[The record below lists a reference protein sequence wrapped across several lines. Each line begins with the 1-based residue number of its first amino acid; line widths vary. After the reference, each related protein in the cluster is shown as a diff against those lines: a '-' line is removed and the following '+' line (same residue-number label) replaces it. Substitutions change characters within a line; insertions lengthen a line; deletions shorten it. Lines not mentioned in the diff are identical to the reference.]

1 MALQTLVLV
10 SNITN
15 LSDARYCAGMGVDML
30 GFTIDPQDH
39 TYTEP
44 AAFKAITEWV
54 AGVQRIGVLAHADAQ
69 DAQKLL
75 LSYSLDYLMVE
86 TSADWQALHQVG
98 IPLLCQV
105 EVEDNLTL
113 EWFNYHFKSI
123 QPYVTYFVL
132 VSGQDSLPPATVHI
146 IASIAKE
153 YPVIL
158 GFGIHALSIQS
169 LLSNV
174 PVKGIA
180 LKGSHEIRPGFKD
193 FDDLADIL
201 ELLEVEE

>member
-30 GFTIDPQDH
+30 GFTLDPQEDS
-39 TYTEP
+39 YIEP

-54 AGVQRIGVLAHADAQ
+54 AGVQTVGVLPQADAR
-69 DAQKLL
+69 DAAKLL
-75 LSYSLDYLMVE
+75 QSYPLDYFLIE
-86 TSADWQALHQVG
+86 TCADWQALRANG
-98 IPLLCQV
+98 TPLLCQV
-105 EVEDNLTL
+105 WVTEDFTPQ
-113 EWFNYHFKSI
+113 WFDYQFKAI
-123 QPYVTYFVL
+123 QPYTDYFIL
-132 VSGQDSLPPATVHI
+132 VSRQEVISSATLNN
-146 IASIAKE
+146 IASIARE

-158 GFGIHALSIQS
+158 GFGINAQNIQS
-169 LLSNV
+169 LLSTI
-174 PVKGIA
+174 PLKGIA

>member
-30 GFTIDPQDH
+30 GFTLDPQDNS
-39 TYTEP
+39 YIEP
-44 AAFKAITEWV
+44 AAFKSITEWV
-54 AGVQRIGVLAHADAQ
+54 AGVQVVGVLPQADAVDVQ
-69 DAQKLL
+69 QLL
-75 LSYSLDYLMVE
+75 QTYPVDYIMTQ
-86 TSADWQALHQVG
+86 TSTDWQALRAEGV
-98 IPLLCQV
+98 PLICQV
-105 EVEDNLTL
+105 WVEADFTP
-113 EWFNYHFKSI
+113 EWFAYQYKALAAYI
-123 QPYVTYFVL
+123 DYFVL
-132 VSGQDSLPPATVHI
+132 VSREDTLSAAILQLIKLVAQD
-146 IASIAKE
+146 

-158 GFGIHALSIQS
+158 GFSIEVQTIQS
-169 LLSNV
+169 VLSSV
-174 PVKGIA
+174 PLKGIA